1 MNFGKSWLGPSLPFG
16 RGNGQPMIGEII
28 GFETTRLEGG
38 YAAMGVIIFWG
49 SPFILRGD
57 LDWFL
62 KRMKLQNYGSA
73 FPCNLCKCNLS
84 DVPWN
89 DLRRLALSLTTTWD
103 DATWKAAHANCKC
116 LLYRLD
122 FFSFLTTS
130 VDWLHTMH
138 IGILQYVYAS
148 ILTLLVYHELPG
160 SPNDNIKTVMQFLRQ
175 YWKRNPTPAHFRY
188 IRLSMF
194 SVDPDEGYPKLKGRA
209 SEIKHLSKGLC
220 ACWDHYRVQDRE
232 DPKNVPHMQMLLLLK
247 KNY

>member
-1 MNFGKSWLGPSLPFG
+1 MDTDHEFWKIMAWSITALWKGKWPTHDWRNNRIRNNSAGRPLCGDGRNYFLGF
-16 RGNGQPMIGEII
+16 
-28 GFETTRLEGG
+28 
-38 YAAMGVIIFWG
+38 
-49 SPFILRGD
+49 PFILRGD

-73 FPCNLCKCNLS
+73 FPCNLCRCNLS

-103 DATWKAAHANCKC
+103 DASWKAAHANCKC

-175 YWKRNPTPAHFRY
+175 YWKLNPTPAHFRY

-209 SEIKHLSKGLC
+209 SEIKRLSKGVVCVLGSLSSS
-220 ACWDHYRVQDRE
+220 RSRG
-232 DPKNVPHMQMLLLLK
+232 P
-247 KNY
+247 